1 MTNMHCEHIEE
12 MLAQQADGPLPLEA
26 TAHLDACPQCRLL
39 RDDLQ
44 AIAVAAQEWG
54 SDEPAPP
61 PHVWAAIEAR
71 LQAEG
76 LIALPSLPSAAAT
89 QQGWL
94 SGFWNFSSRLELAGA
109 YVLAMLIAAGI
120 AGYST
125 APVSDAFDRP
135 ATIEQVSRPALDG
148 LGSTLDGNMQRVVAS
163 FPADRDYYDSVSF
176 SLQQNLQI
184 VDNFIAVCEKSVREH
199 PGDPLAREYL
209 YGAYQQ
215 KADLLAVATD
225 RSELE
230 TK

>member
-1 MTNMHCEHIEE
+1 MTNMLCEQFEE
-12 MLAQQADGPLPLEA
+12 MLAQEIDGLLPPEA
-26 TAHLDACPQCRLL
+26 AAHRETCSRCRLL
-39 RDDLQ
+39 QEDLQ

-61 PHVWAAIEAR
+61 PHVWAAIEVR

-76 LIALPSLPSAAAT
+76 LIAQPSLQPASP
-89 QQGWL
+89 GWL
-94 SGFWNFSSRLELAGA
+94 SGWWHLVPRLELAGA

-120 AGYST
+120 AGYRT
-125 APVSDAFDRP
+125 APVADTFDRP
-135 ATIEQVSRPALDG
+135 ALAEQVSRPALDG

-163 FPADRDYYDSVSF
+163 FSSDYDNSVAL

-184 VDNFIAVCEKSVREH
+184 VDNLIAVCEKTVREH
-199 PGDPLAREYL
+199 PADPLAREYL

-225 RSELE
+225 RSALE
-230 TK
+230 IK

>member
-1 MTNMHCEHIEE
+1 V
-12 MLAQQADGPLPLEA
+12 LAQQADGPLPLEA

-39 RDDLQ
+39 RDDLM
-44 AIAVAAQEWG
+44 AITVAAQEWG
-54 SDEPAPP
+54 IDEPAPP
-61 PHVWAAIEAR
+61 ARVWAAIEVR

-76 LIALPSLPSAAAT
+76 LIAQPSLPAASP
-89 QQGWL
+89 GWL
-94 SGFWNFSSRLELAGA
+94 SGFWNFASRLELVGA
-109 YVLAMLIAAGI
+109 YVLAMLVAAGI
-120 AGYST
+120 AGYRV
-125 APVSDAFDRP
+125 APVADTFERP
-135 ATIEQVSRPALDG
+135 ATVEQVSRPALDG

-163 FPADRDYYDSVSF
+163 FSPDYDNSVTL

-184 VDNFIAVCEKSVREH
+184 VDNLIAVCEKTVREH

-215 KADLLAVATD
+215 KADLLAVAMD

>member
-1 MTNMHCEHIEE
+1 MPE
-12 MLAQQADGPLPLEA
+12 
-26 TAHLDACPQCRLL
+26 
-39 RDDLQ
+39 DLKPDQ
-44 AIAVAAQEWG
+44 
-54 SDEPAPP
+54 DEPAPP
-61 PHVWAAIEAR
+61 PHVWAAIEVR
-71 LQAEG
+71 LQAQG
-76 LIALPSLPSAAAT
+76 LFAQPSLPAPASAP
-89 QQGWL
+89 QGWL

-109 YVLAMLIAAGI
+109 YVLAMLVAAGI
-120 AGYST
+120 AGYRT
-125 APVSDAFDRP
+125 APVADTFDRP

-163 FPADRDYYDSVSF
+163 FPSDYDSSVSL

-215 KADLLAVATD
+215 KADLLAVAMD
-225 RSELE
+225 RSAME